1 MKFRIAHSFVAASL
15 ALGGLS
21 ALVASPVHAQGPTA
35 TRATVKMDR
44 DTFLSM
50 VRYDHA
56 TGYWVLKDDAAMPEG
71 MASRDEIKAMRD
83 KFLSMHTWDP
93 INTTWV
99 PVKGAP
105 RDMSKLTR
113 AQVKTDTE
121 RFLKMHRFDERSATW
136 MSRN

>member
-1 MKFRIAHSFVAASL
+1 MNFRIAHSLVAASL

-21 ALVASPVHAQGPTA
+21 VLVAGPVHAQSSGT
-35 TRATVKMDR
+35 TRTQVKMDR
-44 DTFLSM
+44 DTFLTM
-50 VRYDHA
+50 VRYDQA
-56 TGYWVLKDDAAMPEG
+56 SGNWVLKDEFVMPDG
-71 MASRDEIKAMRD
+71 MPSRDEVKAMRD
-83 KFLSMHTWDP
+83 KFLSMNTWDP

-113 AQVKTDTE
+113 AQVKTETE

-136 MSRN
+136 MSKH